1 MTMPVALNAALPT
14 LDAAPVDTSASTTYT
29 NVNGLDALKRDP
41 NSPEAIK
48 AVAQQVEAM
57 FLQMMLKSM
66 RDATAESDPDSS
78 EMGMYH
84 DMFDKQIA
92 LSISQH
98 ADIGIG
104 RILKKQ
110 LDQRAGASGTPG
122 LGMGGAAKTS
132 SLGHTPAEF
141 IGKLLPSVRRAASSL
156 GLNPE
161 ALLAQA
167 ALESGWGQRMPKNA
181 DGSSSN
187 NLFGIKAGEE
197 WRGARA
203 AADSME
209 VVNGVAARK
218 RSQFRA
224 YGSIDESVQ
233 DFAKLLANSPRYKEA
248 LAAGTDTAAY
258 FATMGNSGYATD
270 PDYANKLSQ
279 IMDSGTIQA
288 VLKPALAKL

>member
-1 MTMPVALNAALPT
+1 MTTPIALNAAVPALDVPT
-14 LDAAPVDTSASTTYT
+14 VDTSAATTYT
-29 NVNGLDALKRDP
+29 NVNGLESLKRDP
-41 NSPEAIK
+41 DSPQAIN

-66 RDATAESDPDSS
+66 RDATAAEDPDGG

-84 DMFDKQIA
+84 DMFDKQVA

-110 LDQRAGASGTPG
+110 LEQRVGAGASQG
-122 LGMGGAAKTS
+122 LGIGGAAKTG

-141 IGKLLPSVRRAASSL
+141 IGKLLPSVRHAASNL

-167 ALESGWGQRMPKNA
+167 ALETGWGQRMPKNA

-197 WRGARA
+197 WQGARA
-203 AADSME
+203 AADSVE
-209 VVNGVAARK
+209 VVNGVATRR

-224 YGSIDESVQ
+224 YGSLEESVQ
-233 DFAKLLANSPRYKEA
+233 DFAKLLATSPRYKEA
-248 LAAGTDTAAY
+248 LAAGTDSAAY
-258 FATMGNSGYATD
+258 IAGIGNSGYATD
-270 PDYANKLSQ
+270 PEYASKLSQ

-288 VLKPALAKL
+288 VLNPALAKL

>member
-1 MTMPVALNAALPT
+1 MTTPIALNAALPT

-29 NVNGLDALKRDP
+29 NVNGLEALKRDP

-66 RDATAESDPDSS
+66 RDATSDSDPDGN

-84 DMFDKQIA
+84 DMFDKQVA
-92 LSISQH
+92 LTISQH

-110 LDQRAGASGTPG
+110 LEQRAGAGATSGIT
-122 LGMGGAAKTS
+122 MGGAAKTS

-141 IGKLLPSVRRAASSL
+141 IGKLLPSVRRAASNL

-167 ALESGWGQRMPKNA
+167 ALETGWGQRMPKNA

-187 NLFGIKAGEE
+187 NLFGIKAGDD
-197 WRGARA
+197 WQGPRA

-209 VVNGVAARK
+209 VVNGVATRK

-224 YGSIDESVQ
+224 YGSIEDSVQ

-248 LAAGTDTAAY
+248 LAAGSDTAAY
-258 FATMGNSGYATD
+258 IAGIGNSGYATD
-270 PDYANKLSQ
+270 PEYASKLSQ
-279 IMDSGTIQA
+279 IMDGGTIQA
-288 VLKPALAKL
+288 VLNPALAKL